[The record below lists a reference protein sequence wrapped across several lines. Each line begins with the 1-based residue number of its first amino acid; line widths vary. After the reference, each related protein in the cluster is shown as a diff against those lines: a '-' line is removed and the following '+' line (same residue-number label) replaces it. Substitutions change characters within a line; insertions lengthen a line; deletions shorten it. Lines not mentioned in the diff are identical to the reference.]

1 MFRRFCGE
9 RFALPFL
16 SEARGHFNT
25 RDLPHDRGMA
35 LAQDICGVRE
45 NSEGHEFGSITRA
58 SYAKRRKL
66 RLLTAPFYCRRHRAT
81 KPHAASETLVARR
94 EHRIYAMSVSTID
107 STIPG
112 DDALNIVVIGASAGG
127 VDALTTLFRHI
138 PDDICAAFLVVLHI
152 PPHTPSSLHRILS
165 TVTPLRVLP
174 ATTSMALEM
183 KTVYVGVADRHI
195 MLEPAGIRVTR
206 GPKECRAR
214 PAIDVLFRS
223 AAQAYGARVIGVI
236 LSGAL
241 DDGTA
246 GLWAVKDRGGMA
258 MVQTPSDAMHAS
270 MPESAIEHV
279 TVDFVGSLESLAK
292 EIARCVGTPVA
303 SHAIPVAEG
312 LAIENLISASGDGLA
327 AGVMGLGKVS
337 RDTCPDCHGV
347 LVQIEEG
354 SVTRFRCHT
363 GHAFSI
369 KTLIAEINAAIDSG
383 LWNTLR
389 AIEERVMLLRQ
400 IATLAGQS
408 GSPLEMLSCQRQ
420 ANEAERRLQPLREL
434 LLDANFFGHDPAR
447 P

>member
-1 MFRRFCGE
+1 
-9 RFALPFL
+9 
-16 SEARGHFNT
+16 
-25 RDLPHDRGMA
+25 
-35 LAQDICGVRE
+35 
-45 NSEGHEFGSITRA
+45 
-58 SYAKRRKL
+58 
-66 RLLTAPFYCRRHRAT
+66 
-81 KPHAASETLVARR
+81 
-94 EHRIYAMSVSTID
+94 
-107 STIPG
+107 
-112 DDALNIVVIGASAGG
+112 
-127 VDALTTLFRHI
+127 
-138 PDDICAAFLVVLHI
+138 
-152 PPHTPSSLHRILS
+152 
-165 TVTPLRVLP
+165 
-174 ATTSMALEM
+174 M
-183 KTVYVGVADRHI
+183 KTAYVGVADRHI
-195 MLEPAGIRVTR
+195 MLEAAGIRVTR

-214 PAIDVLFRS
+214 PAIDALLRS

-246 GLWAVKDRGGMA
+246 GLRALKDRGGMA

-303 SHAIPVAEG
+303 SR
-312 LAIENLISASGDGLA
+312 SSGRG
-327 AGVMGLGKVS
+327 GS
-337 RDTCPDCHGV
+337 RDRKPDCSKWRWPGCWRNGTYTCPDCHGV

-354 SVTRFRCHT
+354 SIIRFRYRT
-363 GHAFSI
+363 WHAFSI

-383 LWNTLR
+383 LWDTLR
-389 AIEERVMLLRQ
+389 TIEERVMLLRQ

-408 GSPLEMLSCQRQ
+408 GSPLEMQSCQRQ